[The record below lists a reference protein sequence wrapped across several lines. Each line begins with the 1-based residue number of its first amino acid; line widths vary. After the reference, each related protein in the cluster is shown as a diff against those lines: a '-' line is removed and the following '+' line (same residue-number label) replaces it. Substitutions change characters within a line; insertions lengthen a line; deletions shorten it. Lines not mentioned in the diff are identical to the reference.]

1 MKISLNWLRR
11 YVDIPVSVEELCD
24 RMIMAGF
31 EVEGVENLSET
42 MDNVVAARILRL
54 QKHPDADKLQLC
66 EMDVG
71 AGEPIQIITGATSEV
86 GFTKL
91 GAYTI

>member
-31 EVEGVENLSET
+31 EVEGVENLS
-42 MDNVVAARILRL
+42 
-54 QKHPDADKLQLC
+54 
-66 EMDVG
+66 
-71 AGEPIQIITGATSEV
+71 
-86 GFTKL
+86 
-91 GAYTI
+91 